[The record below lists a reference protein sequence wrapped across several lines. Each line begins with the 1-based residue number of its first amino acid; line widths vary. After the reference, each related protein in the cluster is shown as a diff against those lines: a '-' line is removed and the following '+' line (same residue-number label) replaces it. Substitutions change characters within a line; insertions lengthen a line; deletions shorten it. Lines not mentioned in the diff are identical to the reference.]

1 MYQSA
6 HELNKVI
13 KVEKRPGDD
22 RASKSVW
29 TQPIEILLTILKNEI
44 YKNERYFWSKKLLY
58 KVIQEASKVIPTSKS
73 LKQTVF
79 WIPYWL
85 SLTRIQGDI
94 LKIIFAIFTIFKHNR
109 ALYIFSKIQTLCCN
123 ALYNCYFQLTKFCF
137 IIFANQEQDAGQLH
151 NSVVH

>member
-94 LKIIFAIFTIFKHNR
+94 LKIIFAIFTIFK
-109 ALYIFSKIQTLCCN
+109 T
-123 ALYNCYFQLTKFCF
+123 
-137 IIFANQEQDAGQLH
+137 
-151 NSVVH
+151 

>member
-44 YKNERYFWSKKLLY
+44 YKNERYFWSK
-58 KVIQEASKVIPTSKS
+58 
-73 LKQTVF
+73 KQTVF

>member
-13 KVEKRPGDD
+13 KVEERPGDD

-44 YKNERYFWSKKLLY
+44 YKNERYFWSKK
-58 KVIQEASKVIPTSKS
+58 
-73 LKQTVF
+73 QTVF

-94 LKIIFAIFTIFKHNR
+94 LKIIFAIFTIFK
-109 ALYIFSKIQTLCCN
+109 T
-123 ALYNCYFQLTKFCF
+123 
-137 IIFANQEQDAGQLH
+137 
-151 NSVVH
+151 

>member
-13 KVEKRPGDD
+13 KVEERPGDD

-44 YKNERYFWSKKLLY
+44 YKNERYFWSK
-58 KVIQEASKVIPTSKS
+58 
-73 LKQTVF
+73 KQTVF